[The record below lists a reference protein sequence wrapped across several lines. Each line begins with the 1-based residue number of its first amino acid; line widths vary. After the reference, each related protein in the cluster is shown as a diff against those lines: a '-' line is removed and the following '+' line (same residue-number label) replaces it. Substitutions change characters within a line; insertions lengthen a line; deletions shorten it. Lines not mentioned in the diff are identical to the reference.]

1 MRFNVLTYILG
12 EGISNVFKN
21 KKQAFT
27 SLAVMCLTMLIF
39 GAFFVIGQNLNY
51 FIKQVEAN
59 QGLQVF
65 MDVKATDEEVKTL
78 ETELKKIDGIS
89 SIELISKEDALQ
101 QMKDRFG
108 KDATLLEGYTPDIF
122 PISYVIKIDD
132 LNESDQIQEQV
143 KSLELVDSIEVRS
156 DTINKLAM
164 MARGARIGTFIIL
177 ICLVLFSIFI
187 VSNTI
192 KLTVYARRREI
203 SIMKYVGATNSFIR
217 WPFAVEG
224 MLIGAAAGGI
234 STGILYLL
242 YNLILNNET
251 FVKILTDIKLN
262 VLDFNEI
269 SSLIIIVYL
278 TLGIGIGAVG
288 STVSMRKYLKV

>member
-1 MRFNVLTYILG
+1 MRYNILTYLIGEGFSNVL
-12 EGISNVFKN
+12 KN

-51 FIKQVEAN
+51 FIKQVESN

-65 MDVKATDEEVKTL
+65 MNENATDEEVKSL
-78 ETELKKIDGIS
+78 ELELRRIDGIS
-89 SIELISKEDALQ
+89 SVEMISKEEALQ

-108 KDATLLEGYTPDIF
+108 EDAALLEGYTPEIF

-132 LNESDQIQEQV
+132 LNKSDEVQSKV
-143 KSLELVDSIEVRS
+143 KSLTLVDSIEVRS
-156 DTINKLAM
+156 DTINKLAI
-164 MARGARIGTFIIL
+164 MARGARIGTYIIL
-177 ICLVLFSIFI
+177 VCLVLFSIFI

-224 MLIGAAAGGI
+224 MTIGAIAGTI
-234 STGILYLL
+234 STAILYLL
-242 YNLILNNET
+242 YNIIIKSEG
-251 FVKILTDIKLN
+251 FEKILTDIKLN
-262 VLDFNEI
+262 ALDFNEI
-269 SSLIIIVYL
+269 SSMIIIVYL
-278 TLGIGIGAVG
+278 TLGIGIGAIG